1 MEKKVKKRIGI
12 DARFYG
18 PIGKGLGR
26 YTQEIVDNI
35 LKIDQYNDYIIF
47 LRRDNF
53 DELVI
58 DNYPNAKKVLM
69 ELRWYSLKEQLLMP
83 LLKAKKLDLV
93 HFVIL
98 MCHFL
103 FRVNL

>member
-83 LLKAKKLDLV
+83 
-93 HFVIL
+93 FT
-98 MCHFL
+98 
-103 FRVNL
+103 